1 MKIKLNR
8 DLWNHKKG
16 EEIEVQDPNAIW
28 AIKKGYAGMVEI
40 KPIKGIVSEPI
51 KGTTHTNEAENK
63 AITPKYKRNANK
75 AR

>member
-16 EEIEVQDPNAIW
+16 EEIEVPDPNAIW

-40 KPIKGIVSEPI
+40 EPI
-51 KGTTHTNEAENK
+51 KGNIKISEAENK